1 MNRIIMLLSIS
12 LKTVSVGSNSVNSIV
27 SDQSKSVY
35 IQVLLYAILLIVLV
49 GLFFY
54 LLDIILK
61 YLGIFQGGKI
71 FLKKNY
77 FLILIFF
84 PFFYLV
90 YYYAYYL
97 PFKNTNIS
105 SIWIKEETADFLWT
119 ASLTFL
125 GTGVASGTI
134 KWMNNLAFFKRQF
147 TELIKS
153 KAFNDVISDKMKD
166 LALSDDYLLQ
176 RNDLENIWKRVTI
189 CKYQQK
195 FPELS
200 QEIGEK
206 IENDLYLE
214 RSLHY
219 YYKNFRVQIN
229 FTLEGD
235 IIKIVEIAS
244 FTVISSSTDK
254 IEVNFGTTSDIE
266 DNDAIYTRFI
276 PEFCKCDGK
285 KLELKTYMENEI
297 GDISANYTRFK
308 AELSGKK
315 KYIIERQIELTQNIT
330 DDRVFTFSSSRIIE
344 DLSINLK
351 HDNNLKLFFSP
362 VGKNVF
368 DDDNHLRGE
377 RSISY
382 ISRDLLLPGE
392 KFKVFIYKK
401 G

>member
-1 MNRIIMLLSIS
+1 MLLSIS